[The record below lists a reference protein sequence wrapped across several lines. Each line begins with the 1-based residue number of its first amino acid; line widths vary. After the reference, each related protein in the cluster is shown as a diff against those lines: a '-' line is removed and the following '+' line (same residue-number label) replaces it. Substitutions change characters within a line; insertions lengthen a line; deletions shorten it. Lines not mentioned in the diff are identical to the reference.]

1 MSYITDSAVKLVR
14 WMMNRLKYYR
24 TRAGLSQ
31 KALAEEIGVARQTVN
46 MIENDRYNPS
56 LELCIALA
64 KALDTDLNALFWEE
78 DDDDKEE

>member
-1 MSYITDSAVKLVR
+1 
-14 WMMNRLKYYR
+14 MMNRLKYYR

-31 KALAEEIGVARQTVN
+31 KSLAEEIGVARQTVN

-64 KALDTDLNALFWEE
+64 KALDTDLNALFWEK

>member
-1 MSYITDSAVKLVR
+1 
-14 WMMNRLKYYR
+14 MNRLKYYR

>member
-1 MSYITDSAVKLVR
+1 
-14 WMMNRLKYYR
+14 MNRLKYYR
-24 TRAGLSQ
+24 ARSGLSQ

>member
-1 MSYITDSAVKLVR
+1 
-14 WMMNRLKYYR
+14 MNRLKYYR

-31 KALAEEIGVARQTVN
+31 KSLAEEIGVARQTVN

>member
-1 MSYITDSAVKLVR
+1 
-14 WMMNRLKYYR
+14 MMNRLKYYR

-31 KALAEEIGVARQTVN
+31 KSLAEEIGVARQTVN

>member
-1 MSYITDSAVKLVR
+1 
-14 WMMNRLKYYR
+14 MNRLKYYR
-24 TRAGLSQ
+24 TRSRLSQ

-78 DDDDKEE
+78 DDDEKEK

>member
-1 MSYITDSAVKLVR
+1 
-14 WMMNRLKYYR
+14 MNRLKYYR

-31 KALAEEIGVARQTVN
+31 KSLAEEIGVARQTVN

-64 KALDTDLNALFWEE
+64 KALDTDLNALFWEK

>member
-1 MSYITDSAVKLVR
+1 
-14 WMMNRLKYYR
+14 MNRLKYYR
-24 TRAGLSQ
+24 TRSGLSQ

-78 DDDDKEE
+78 DDDEKEK

>member
-1 MSYITDSAVKLVR
+1 
-14 WMMNRLKYYR
+14 MNRLKYYR
-24 TRAGLSQ
+24 TRSGLSQ

-78 DDDDKEE
+78 DDDEKEE